1 MKEVSSANTSPVQP
15 KPVSK
20 TNSVAAETIMKAS
33 SILLDE
39 ADQLMKDADDIGCSE
54 LDFSI
59 KIPSD
64 GPSFDKSDVQQLAGE
79 KLSDIQANDLITENT
94 ESTSTNEPISAV
106 KPKADLKHSPKMQLA
121 MLKL

>member
-1 MKEVSSANTSPVQP
+1 
-15 KPVSK
+15 
-20 TNSVAAETIMKAS
+20 
-33 SILLDE
+33 
-39 ADQLMKDADDIGCSE
+39 MKDANNMGCSE

-94 ESTSTNEPISAV
+94 ESTSTNEPLSAV
-106 KPKADLKHSPKMQLA
+106 KPKTDLKHSPKMQLA